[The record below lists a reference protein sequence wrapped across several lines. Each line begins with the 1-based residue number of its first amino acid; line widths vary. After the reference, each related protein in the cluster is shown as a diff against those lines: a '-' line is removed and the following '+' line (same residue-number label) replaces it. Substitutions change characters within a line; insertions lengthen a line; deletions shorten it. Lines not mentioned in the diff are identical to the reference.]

1 MHRVSRLLLVT
12 SVLGTLICS
21 AANAQGARQGV
32 ARILDEAAD
41 TAAGRHRDFDVEVM
55 RISGPPQVWVMF
67 ALYRRE
73 HGRVQRFMPFGA
85 NDTTTF
91 ATATYAWTN
100 DSTVVIRLHDA
111 GGKAVRGFRITGY
124 RASGTIERLP

>member
-1 MHRVSRLLLVT
+1 
-12 SVLGTLICS
+12 LGTLICS

-32 ARILDEAAD
+32 ARILDEGTTLGAD

-55 RISGPPQVWVMF
+55 RMSGPPRGVMF

-73 HGRVQRFMPFGA
+73 HGRVQQFMPFGA

-124 RASGTIERLP
+124 RAPGTIERLP